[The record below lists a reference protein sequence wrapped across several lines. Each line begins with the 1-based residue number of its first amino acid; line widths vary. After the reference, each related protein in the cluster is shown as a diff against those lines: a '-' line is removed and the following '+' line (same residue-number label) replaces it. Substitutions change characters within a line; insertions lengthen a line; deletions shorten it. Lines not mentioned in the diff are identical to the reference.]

1 MEKSFYYMLDMY
13 SLVYIV
19 LSLKRQLYQVCTNK
33 KGINEHTLGADKTS
47 WYNFIMVLVT
57 YLRTT
62 VRTPESQHIVNE
74 IG

>member
-1 MEKSFYYMLDMY
+1 MEKSLSYMLDMY
-13 SLVYIV
+13 SLVST
-19 LSLKRQLYQVCTNK
+19 SLVSSVCTNK

-47 WYNFIMVLVT
+47 WYNFVMVLVT